1 MFRTD
6 FLPFI
11 TLAIMLMVLQPSSA
25 EAFWGFGS
33 NGDGGKSGLDLVQGY
48 DRNTVVTLEGRVA
61 VAPDPAA
68 DPVTVEMIVG
78 SERIMVVLGPRWYL
92 QHDDLGWKA
101 GDSISVRGSTAQG
114 KDGLTYLLPQWV
126 SGTEGGQLV
135 LRSEAGRP
143 GWSGGFRGQQQDGAG
158 HGPQG
163 VPGSMQRSN
172 MGSRR
177 MR

>member
-6 FLPFI
+6 FIPFI
-11 TLAIMLMVLQPSSA
+11 TLAIMLMILQPSSA

-61 VAPDPAA
+61 VTPDPEA

-92 QHDDLGWKA
+92 QHDDLNWKT
-101 GDSISVRGSTAQG
+101 GDSISVRGSKAQG
-114 KDGLTYLLPQWV
+114 KDGLTYLLAEWV
-126 SGTEGGQLV
+126 NGPEGSQMV
-135 LRSEAGRP
+135 LRSETGRP
-143 GWSGGFRGQQQDGAG
+143 GWSGGLRGQQQGGAG
-158 HGPQG
+158 QMQRGG
-163 VPGSMQRSN
+163 AGSMQRGN
-172 MGSRR
+172 AGGRG